1 MNRRDLINFLA
12 AGIAIPLAPI
22 SISAA
27 SIKSGKRLILVE
39 LSGANDGLNTVI
51 PIKDERYGELRPR
64 IKIDRSKAFNL
75 GNGLVLNSAMRSLDG
90 ALQAGDLAIMQGL
103 GYPGQNRSHFKSIA
117 LWETGGDGTKSGK
130 NGWLTEDI
138 EQMTGSDQLDA
149 HGISLDGG
157 MGIFASPSGVWLS
170 MTSLGQ
176 FSTLQKKLVIPNQ
189 TLSSNPA
196 LSFVLDRAHALNSSM
211 QSISSKISRL
221 RNKNLNINAGDFGK
235 QASMAA
241 YLIDAGISAPVL
253 KLKIGSFDTHE
264 NQTWRHRRLLQDL
277 SKGLSGLR
285 RALIQSGHW
294 DNTLIMTYSEFGRRA
309 KENESGGTDHGTAAP
324 HFLMSGSLEGGLW
337 GIHPDSRQSQQMVM
351 YNSQLT
357 IGLFMIKYCLIG
369 LDWTRIDF
377 KTIVQTL
384 QMGYFLK
391 FNIFTYCIIYQYQ
404 FKN

>member
-138 EQMTGSDQLDA
+138 EQMAGNDQLDA

-170 MTSLGQ
+170 MTSLWQ

-337 GIHPDSRQSQQMVM
+337 GIHPDLG
-351 YNSQLT
+351 NLT
-357 IGLFMIKYCLIG
+357 DGDVKFTTDYRVVYDKILSDWFGLDQNRFQNYRSNITNGLFS
-369 LDWTRIDF
+369 
-377 KTIVQTL
+377 
-384 QMGYFLK
+384 
-391 FNIFTYCIIYQYQ
+391 
-404 FKN
+404 

>member
-51 PIKDERYGELRPR
+51 PIKDKRYGELRPR

-138 EQMTGSDQLDA
+138 EQMTGSEQLDA

-176 FSTLQKKLVIPNQ
+176 FSTLQNKLAIPNQ
-189 TLSSNPA
+189 TQTNNPA
-196 LSFVLDRAHALNSSM
+196 LSFVLDRGQALNSSM

-241 YLIDAGISAPVL
+241 YLIDAGILAPVL

-285 RALIQSGHW
+285 RALKQSGHW
-294 DNTLIMTYSEFGRRA
+294 ENTLIMTYSEFGRRA

-337 GIHPDSRQSQQMVM
+337 GIHPDLGNLKDGDVQFTTDYRVVYDKILADWFGLKENRFKNFRS
-351 YNSQLT
+351 T
-357 IGLFMIKYCLIG
+357 IADGLF
-369 LDWTRIDF
+369 T
-377 KTIVQTL
+377 
-384 QMGYFLK
+384 
-391 FNIFTYCIIYQYQ
+391 
-404 FKN
+404 

>member
-117 LWETGGDGTKSGK
+117 LWETGGDGIKSGK

-138 EQMTGSDQLDA
+138 EQMTGSEQLDA

-157 MGIFASPSGVWLS
+157 MGIFASSSGVWLS

-176 FSTLQKKLVIPNQ
+176 FSTLQNKLVMPNQ
-189 TLSSNPA
+189 TQTNNPA
-196 LSFVLDRAHALNSSM
+196 LSFVLDRGQALNSSM
-211 QSISSKISRL
+211 QSISSKLSRL

-241 YLIDAGISAPVL
+241 YLIDAGILAPVL

-285 RALIQSGHW
+285 RALKQSGHW
-294 DNTLIMTYSEFGRRA
+294 ENTLIMTYSEFGRRA

-337 GIHPDSRQSQQMVM
+337 GIHPDLGNLKDGDVQFTTDYRVVYDKILADWFGLKENRFKNYRS
-351 YNSQLT
+351 NIT
-357 IGLFMIKYCLIG
+357 NGLFS
-369 LDWTRIDF
+369 
-377 KTIVQTL
+377 
-384 QMGYFLK
+384 
-391 FNIFTYCIIYQYQ
+391 
-404 FKN
+404 

>member
-75 GNGLVLNSAMRSLDG
+75 RNGLVLNSAMRSLDG

-337 GIHPDSRQSQQMVM
+337 GIHPDLG
-351 YNSQLT
+351 NLT
-357 IGLFMIKYCLIG
+357 DGDVKFTTDYRVVYDKILTDWFGLGQNRFQNYRSNITDGLFS
-369 LDWTRIDF
+369 
-377 KTIVQTL
+377 
-384 QMGYFLK
+384 
-391 FNIFTYCIIYQYQ
+391 
-404 FKN
+404 

>member
-117 LWETGGDGTKSGK
+117 LWERGGDGTKSGK

-138 EQMTGSDQLDA
+138 EQMTGSEQLDA

-176 FSTLQKKLVIPNQ
+176 FSTLQNKLAIPNQ
-189 TLSSNPA
+189 TQTNNPA
-196 LSFVLDRAHALNSSM
+196 LSFVLDRGQALNSSM

-285 RALIQSGHW
+285 RALKQSGHW
-294 DNTLIMTYSEFGRRA
+294 ENTLIMTYSEFGRRA

-337 GIHPDSRQSQQMVM
+337 GIHPDLGNLKDGDVQFTTDYRVVYDKILADWFGLKENRFKNFRS
-351 YNSQLT
+351 T
-357 IGLFMIKYCLIG
+357 ITDGLF
-369 LDWTRIDF
+369 T
-377 KTIVQTL
+377 
-384 QMGYFLK
+384 
-391 FNIFTYCIIYQYQ
+391 
-404 FKN
+404 

>member
-138 EQMTGSDQLDA
+138 EQMAGNDQLDA

-337 GIHPDSRQSQQMVM
+337 GIHPDLG
-351 YNSQLT
+351 NLT
-357 IGLFMIKYCLIG
+357 DGDVKFTTDYRVVYDKILSDWFGLDQNRFQKYRSNITNGLF
-369 LDWTRIDF
+369 
-377 KTIVQTL
+377 
-384 QMGYFLK
+384 
-391 FNIFTYCIIYQYQ
+391 
-404 FKN
+404 

>member
-138 EQMTGSDQLDA
+138 EQMTGSEQLDA

-176 FSTLQKKLVIPNQ
+176 FSTLQNKLAIPNQ
-189 TLSSNPA
+189 TQTNNLA
-196 LSFVLDRAHALNSSM
+196 LSFVLDRGQALNSSM

-285 RALIQSGHW
+285 RALKQSGHW
-294 DNTLIMTYSEFGRRA
+294 ENTLIMTYSEFGRRA

-337 GIHPDSRQSQQMVM
+337 GIHPDLGNLKDGDVQFTTDYRVVYDKILADWFGLKENRFKNFRS
-351 YNSQLT
+351 T
-357 IGLFMIKYCLIG
+357 ITDGLF
-369 LDWTRIDF
+369 T
-377 KTIVQTL
+377 
-384 QMGYFLK
+384 
-391 FNIFTYCIIYQYQ
+391 
-404 FKN
+404 

>member
-27 SIKSGKRLILVE
+27 SIKSGKRLILIE

-337 GIHPDSRQSQQMVM
+337 GIHPDLG
-351 YNSQLT
+351 NLT
-357 IGLFMIKYCLIG
+357 DGDVKFTTDYRVVYDKILSDWFGLGQNRFQNYRSNITDGLFS
-369 LDWTRIDF
+369 
-377 KTIVQTL
+377 
-384 QMGYFLK
+384 
-391 FNIFTYCIIYQYQ
+391 
-404 FKN
+404 

>member
-117 LWETGGDGTKSGK
+117 LWETGGDGKKSGK

-176 FSTLQKKLVIPNQ
+176 FSTLQNKLVMPNQ
-189 TLSSNPA
+189 TLTNNPA
-196 LSFVLDRAHALNSSM
+196 LSFVLDRGQALNSSM
-211 QSISSKISRL
+211 QSISSKLSRL

-253 KLKIGSFDTHE
+253 KIKIGSFDTHE

-285 RALIQSGHW
+285 RALKQSGHW
-294 DNTLIMTYSEFGRRA
+294 ENTLIMTYSEFGRRA

-337 GIHPDSRQSQQMVM
+337 GIHPDLGNLKDGDVQFTADYRVVYDKILSDWFGLKQNRFENYRS
-351 YNSQLT
+351 NIT
-357 IGLFMIKYCLIG
+357 DGLFS
-369 LDWTRIDF
+369 
-377 KTIVQTL
+377 
-384 QMGYFLK
+384 
-391 FNIFTYCIIYQYQ
+391 
-404 FKN
+404 

>member
-75 GNGLVLNSAMRSLDG
+75 GNGLVLNSAMRSLDR

-117 LWETGGDGTKSGK
+117 LWETGGDGNKSGK

-138 EQMTGSDQLDA
+138 EQMAGNDQLDA

-176 FSTLQKKLVIPNQ
+176 FSKLQKKLVIPNK

-337 GIHPDSRQSQQMVM
+337 GIHPDLGNLKDGDVQFTTDYRVVYDKILADWFGLKENRFKNYRS
-351 YNSQLT
+351 NIT
-357 IGLFMIKYCLIG
+357 NGLFS
-369 LDWTRIDF
+369 
-377 KTIVQTL
+377 
-384 QMGYFLK
+384 
-391 FNIFTYCIIYQYQ
+391 
-404 FKN
+404 

>member
-90 ALQAGDLAIMQGL
+90 ALQAGDLASMQGL

-264 NQTWRHRRLLQDL
+264 NQTWRHRGLLQDL

-337 GIHPDSRQSQQMVM
+337 GIHPDLSNLKDGDVQFTTDYRVVYDKILSDWFGLDQNRFKDFRSKIT
-351 YNSQLT
+351 N
-357 IGLFMIKYCLIG
+357 GLF
-369 LDWTRIDF
+369 
-377 KTIVQTL
+377 V
-384 QMGYFLK
+384 
-391 FNIFTYCIIYQYQ
+391 
-404 FKN
+404 

>member
-27 SIKSGKRLILVE
+27 SMKSGKRLILVE

-337 GIHPDSRQSQQMVM
+337 GIHPDLG
-351 YNSQLT
+351 NLT
-357 IGLFMIKYCLIG
+357 DGDVKFTTDYRVVYDKILSDWFGLDKNRFQNYRSNITDGLFS
-369 LDWTRIDF
+369 
-377 KTIVQTL
+377 
-384 QMGYFLK
+384 
-391 FNIFTYCIIYQYQ
+391 
-404 FKN
+404 

>member
-75 GNGLVLNSAMRSLDG
+75 GNGLVLNSAMRSLDD

-138 EQMTGSDQLDA
+138 EQMTGSEQLDA

-176 FSTLQKKLVIPNQ
+176 FSTLQNKLAIPNQ
-189 TLSSNPA
+189 TQTNNPA
-196 LSFVLDRAHALNSSM
+196 LSFVLDRGQALNSSM

-285 RALIQSGHW
+285 RALKQSGHW
-294 DNTLIMTYSEFGRRA
+294 ENTLIMTYSEFGRRA

-337 GIHPDSRQSQQMVM
+337 GIHPDLGNLKDGDVQFTTDYRVVYDKILADWFGLKENRFKNFRS
-351 YNSQLT
+351 T
-357 IGLFMIKYCLIG
+357 ITDGLF
-369 LDWTRIDF
+369 T
-377 KTIVQTL
+377 
-384 QMGYFLK
+384 
-391 FNIFTYCIIYQYQ
+391 
-404 FKN
+404 

>member
-264 NQTWRHRRLLQDL
+264 NQSWRHRRLLQDL

-337 GIHPDSRQSQQMVM
+337 GIHPDLG
-351 YNSQLT
+351 NLT
-357 IGLFMIKYCLIG
+357 DGDVKFTTDYRVVYDKILSDWFGLDQNRFQNYRSNITDGLFS
-369 LDWTRIDF
+369 
-377 KTIVQTL
+377 
-384 QMGYFLK
+384 
-391 FNIFTYCIIYQYQ
+391 
-404 FKN
+404 

>member
-294 DNTLIMTYSEFGRRA
+294 ENTLIMTYSEFGRRA

-324 HFLMSGSLEGGLW
+324 HFLISGSLEGGLW
-337 GIHPDSRQSQQMVM
+337 GIHPDLG
-351 YNSQLT
+351 NLT
-357 IGLFMIKYCLIG
+357 DGDVKFTTDYRVVYDKILSDWFG
-369 LDWTRIDF
+369 LDQNRF
-377 KTIVQTL
+377 QN
-384 QMGYFLK
+384 YRS
-391 FNIFTYCIIYQYQ
+391 NITDG
-404 FKN
+404 

>member
-176 FSTLQKKLVIPNQ
+176 FSTLQNKLVIPNQ
-189 TLSSNPA
+189 TVTNNPA
-196 LSFVLDRAHALNSSM
+196 LSFVLDRGQALNSSM
-211 QSISSKISRL
+211 QSISSKVSRL
-221 RNKNLNINAGDFGK
+221 RNKILNINAGDFGK

-253 KLKIGSFDTHE
+253 KIKIGSFDTHE

-285 RALIQSGHW
+285 RALKQSGHW
-294 DNTLIMTYSEFGRRA
+294 ENTLIMTYSEFGRRA

-337 GIHPDSRQSQQMVM
+337 GIHPDLGNLKDGDVQFTTDYRVVYDKILSDWFGLKQNRFENYRS
-351 YNSQLT
+351 NIT
-357 IGLFMIKYCLIG
+357 DGLFS
-369 LDWTRIDF
+369 
-377 KTIVQTL
+377 
-384 QMGYFLK
+384 
-391 FNIFTYCIIYQYQ
+391 
-404 FKN
+404 

>member
-294 DNTLIMTYSEFGRRA
+294 NNTLIMTYSEFGRRA

-337 GIHPDSRQSQQMVM
+337 GIHPDLG
-351 YNSQLT
+351 NLT
-357 IGLFMIKYCLIG
+357 DGDVKFTTDYRVVYDKILSDWFGLNKNRFKNYRSNIVDGLFS
-369 LDWTRIDF
+369 
-377 KTIVQTL
+377 
-384 QMGYFLK
+384 
-391 FNIFTYCIIYQYQ
+391 
-404 FKN
+404 

>member
-138 EQMTGSDQLDA
+138 EQMAGNDQLDA

-211 QSISSKISRL
+211 QNISSKISRL
-221 RNKNLNINAGDFGK
+221 RNKNLNINTGDFGK

-337 GIHPDSRQSQQMVM
+337 GIHPDLG
-351 YNSQLT
+351 NLT
-357 IGLFMIKYCLIG
+357 DGDVKFTTDYRVVYDKILSDWFGLDQNRFQNYRSNITDGLFS
-369 LDWTRIDF
+369 
-377 KTIVQTL
+377 
-384 QMGYFLK
+384 
-391 FNIFTYCIIYQYQ
+391 
-404 FKN
+404 

>member
-285 RALIQSGHW
+285 RALMQSGHW

-337 GIHPDSRQSQQMVM
+337 GIHPDLG
-351 YNSQLT
+351 NLT
-357 IGLFMIKYCLIG
+357 DGDVKFTTDYRVVYDKILSDWFGLDQNRFQNYRSNITDGLFS
-369 LDWTRIDF
+369 
-377 KTIVQTL
+377 
-384 QMGYFLK
+384 
-391 FNIFTYCIIYQYQ
+391 
-404 FKN
+404 

>member
-117 LWETGGDGTKSGK
+117 LWETGGDGIKSGK

-138 EQMTGSDQLDA
+138 EQMTGSEQLDA

-176 FSTLQKKLVIPNQ
+176 FSTLQNKLATPNQ
-189 TLSSNPA
+189 TQTNNPA
-196 LSFVLDRAHALNSSM
+196 LSFVLDRGQALNSSM

-285 RALIQSGHW
+285 RALKQSGHW
-294 DNTLIMTYSEFGRRA
+294 ENTLIMTYSEFGRRA

-337 GIHPDSRQSQQMVM
+337 GIHPDLGNLKDGDVQFTTDYRVVYDKILADWFGLKENRFKNYRS
-351 YNSQLT
+351 NIT
-357 IGLFMIKYCLIG
+357 NGLFS
-369 LDWTRIDF
+369 
-377 KTIVQTL
+377 
-384 QMGYFLK
+384 
-391 FNIFTYCIIYQYQ
+391 
-404 FKN
+404 

>member
-12 AGIAIPLAPI
+12 AGIAIPVAPI

-337 GIHPDSRQSQQMVM
+337 GIHPDLG
-351 YNSQLT
+351 NLT
-357 IGLFMIKYCLIG
+357 DGDVKFTTDYRVVYDKILSDWFGLNQNRFQNYRSNITDGLFS
-369 LDWTRIDF
+369 
-377 KTIVQTL
+377 
-384 QMGYFLK
+384 
-391 FNIFTYCIIYQYQ
+391 
-404 FKN
+404 

>member
-51 PIKDERYGELRPR
+51 PIKDERYEELRPR

-117 LWETGGDGTKSGK
+117 LWETGGDGNKSGK

-337 GIHPDSRQSQQMVM
+337 GIHPDLG
-351 YNSQLT
+351 NLT
-357 IGLFMIKYCLIG
+357 DGDVKFTTDYRVVYDKILSDWFGLDQNRFQNYRSNITDGLFS
-369 LDWTRIDF
+369 
-377 KTIVQTL
+377 
-384 QMGYFLK
+384 
-391 FNIFTYCIIYQYQ
+391 
-404 FKN
+404 

>member
-51 PIKDERYGELRPR
+51 PIEDERYGELRPR

-264 NQTWRHRRLLQDL
+264 NQTWRHRRLLHDL

-285 RALIQSGHW
+285 RALIQSGNW

-337 GIHPDSRQSQQMVM
+337 GIHPDLG
-351 YNSQLT
+351 NLT
-357 IGLFMIKYCLIG
+357 DGDVKFTTDYRVVYDKILSDWFGLGQNRFQNYRSNITDGLFS
-369 LDWTRIDF
+369 
-377 KTIVQTL
+377 
-384 QMGYFLK
+384 
-391 FNIFTYCIIYQYQ
+391 
-404 FKN
+404 

>member
-138 EQMTGSDQLDA
+138 EQMAGNDQLDA

-294 DNTLIMTYSEFGRRA
+294 NNTLIMTYSEFGRRA

-337 GIHPDSRQSQQMVM
+337 GIHPDLG
-351 YNSQLT
+351 NLT
-357 IGLFMIKYCLIG
+357 DGDVKFTTDYRVVYDKILSDWFGLNKNRFKNYRSNIVDGLFS
-369 LDWTRIDF
+369 
-377 KTIVQTL
+377 
-384 QMGYFLK
+384 
-391 FNIFTYCIIYQYQ
+391 
-404 FKN
+404 

>member
-51 PIKDERYGELRPR
+51 PIKDERYGELRQR

-75 GNGLVLNSAMRSLDG
+75 GNGLVLNNAMRSLDG

-138 EQMTGSDQLDA
+138 EQMTGSEQLDA

-176 FSTLQKKLVIPNQ
+176 FSTLQNKLAIPNQ
-189 TLSSNPA
+189 TQTNNPA
-196 LSFVLDRAHALNSSM
+196 LSFVLDRGQALNSSM

-264 NQTWRHRRLLQDL
+264 NQTWRHRKLLQDL

-285 RALIQSGHW
+285 RALKQSGHW
-294 DNTLIMTYSEFGRRA
+294 ENTLIMTYSEFGRRA

-337 GIHPDSRQSQQMVM
+337 GIHPDLGKLKDGDVQFTTDYRVVYDKILSDWFGLKENRFKNFRS
-351 YNSQLT
+351 T
-357 IGLFMIKYCLIG
+357 ITDGLF
-369 LDWTRIDF
+369 T
-377 KTIVQTL
+377 
-384 QMGYFLK
+384 
-391 FNIFTYCIIYQYQ
+391 
-404 FKN
+404 

>member
-337 GIHPDSRQSQQMVM
+337 GIHPDLG
-351 YNSQLT
+351 NLT
-357 IGLFMIKYCLIG
+357 DGDVKFTTDYRVVYDKILSDWFGLGQNRFQNYRSNITDGLFS
-369 LDWTRIDF
+369 
-377 KTIVQTL
+377 
-384 QMGYFLK
+384 
-391 FNIFTYCIIYQYQ
+391 
-404 FKN
+404 

>member
-138 EQMTGSDQLDA
+138 EQMAGNDQLDA

-337 GIHPDSRQSQQMVM
+337 GIHPDLG
-351 YNSQLT
+351 NLT
-357 IGLFMIKYCLIG
+357 DGDVKYTTDYRVVYDKILSDWFGLDQNRFQNYRSNITDGLFI
-369 LDWTRIDF
+369 
-377 KTIVQTL
+377 
-384 QMGYFLK
+384 
-391 FNIFTYCIIYQYQ
+391 
-404 FKN
+404 

>member
-138 EQMTGSDQLDA
+138 EQMAGSDQLDA

-294 DNTLIMTYSEFGRRA
+294 NNTLIMTYSEFGRRA

-337 GIHPDSRQSQQMVM
+337 GIHPDLGNLKDGDVQF
-351 YNSQLT
+351 T
-357 IGLFMIKYCLIG
+357 IDYRVVYDKILSDWFGLKQNRFENYRSNITDGLFS
-369 LDWTRIDF
+369 
-377 KTIVQTL
+377 
-384 QMGYFLK
+384 
-391 FNIFTYCIIYQYQ
+391 
-404 FKN
+404 

>member
-51 PIKDERYGELRPR
+51 PIKDKRYGELRPR

-138 EQMTGSDQLDA
+138 EQMTGSEQLDA

-176 FSTLQKKLVIPNQ
+176 FSTLQNKLAIPNQ
-189 TLSSNPA
+189 TQTNNPA
-196 LSFVLDRAHALNSSM
+196 LSFVLDRGQALNSSM

-285 RALIQSGHW
+285 RALKQSGHW
-294 DNTLIMTYSEFGRRA
+294 ENTLIMTYSEFGRRA
-309 KENESGGTDHGTAAP
+309 VENESGGTDHGTAAP
-324 HFLMSGSLEGGLW
+324 HFMMGGAVSGGIW
-337 GIHPDSRQSQQMVM
+337 GIHPDLGALDEGDMAYTMDYRSVYDLVLAKWFGLPENRFKGFS
-351 YNSQLT
+351 NSIMNGILT
-357 IGLFMIKYCLIG
+357 S
-369 LDWTRIDF
+369 
-377 KTIVQTL
+377 
-384 QMGYFLK
+384 
-391 FNIFTYCIIYQYQ
+391 
-404 FKN
+404 

>member
-51 PIKDERYGELRPR
+51 PIRDERYGKLRPR

-138 EQMTGSDQLDA
+138 EQMIGSEQLDA

-176 FSTLQKKLVIPNQ
+176 FSTLQNKLVMPNQ
-189 TLSSNPA
+189 TQTNNPA
-196 LSFVLDRAHALNSSM
+196 LSFVLDRGQALNSSM

-285 RALIQSGHW
+285 RALKQSGHW
-294 DNTLIMTYSEFGRRA
+294 ENTLIMTYSEFGRRA

-337 GIHPDSRQSQQMVM
+337 GIHPDLGNLKDGDVQFTTDYRVVYDKILADWFGLKENRFKNFRS
-351 YNSQLT
+351 T
-357 IGLFMIKYCLIG
+357 ITDGLF
-369 LDWTRIDF
+369 T
-377 KTIVQTL
+377 
-384 QMGYFLK
+384 
-391 FNIFTYCIIYQYQ
+391 
-404 FKN
+404 

>member
-1 MNRRDLINFLA
+1 MNRRHLINFLA

-51 PIKDERYGELRPR
+51 PIKDKRYGELRPR

-138 EQMTGSDQLDA
+138 EQMTGSEQLDA

-176 FSTLQKKLVIPNQ
+176 FSTLQNKLAIPNQ
-189 TLSSNPA
+189 TQTNNPA
-196 LSFVLDRAHALNSSM
+196 LSFVLDRGQALNSSM

-285 RALIQSGHW
+285 RALKQSGHW
-294 DNTLIMTYSEFGRRA
+294 ENTLIMTYSEFGRRA

-337 GIHPDSRQSQQMVM
+337 GIHPDLGNLKDGDVQFTTDYRVVYDKILADWFGLKENRFKNYRS
-351 YNSQLT
+351 NIT
-357 IGLFMIKYCLIG
+357 NGLFS
-369 LDWTRIDF
+369 
-377 KTIVQTL
+377 
-384 QMGYFLK
+384 
-391 FNIFTYCIIYQYQ
+391 
-404 FKN
+404 

>member
-138 EQMTGSDQLDA
+138 EQMAGNDQLDA

-337 GIHPDSRQSQQMVM
+337 GIHPDLG
-351 YNSQLT
+351 NLT
-357 IGLFMIKYCLIG
+357 DGDVKYTTDYRVVYDKILSDWFGLDQNRFQNYRSNITDGLF
-369 LDWTRIDF
+369 T
-377 KTIVQTL
+377 
-384 QMGYFLK
+384 
-391 FNIFTYCIIYQYQ
+391 
-404 FKN
+404 

>member
-51 PIKDERYGELRPR
+51 PIEDERYGELRPR

-337 GIHPDSRQSQQMVM
+337 GIHPDLG
-351 YNSQLT
+351 NLT
-357 IGLFMIKYCLIG
+357 DGDVKFTTDYRVVYDKILSDWFGLDQNRFQNYRSNITDGLFS
-369 LDWTRIDF
+369 
-377 KTIVQTL
+377 
-384 QMGYFLK
+384 
-391 FNIFTYCIIYQYQ
+391 
-404 FKN
+404 

>member
-138 EQMTGSDQLDA
+138 EQMTGSEQLDA

-176 FSTLQKKLVIPNQ
+176 FSTLKNKLAIPNQ
-189 TLSSNPA
+189 TQTNNPA
-196 LSFVLDRAHALNSSM
+196 LSFVLDRGQALNSSM

-285 RALIQSGHW
+285 RALKQSGHW
-294 DNTLIMTYSEFGRRA
+294 ENTLIMTYSEFGRRA

-337 GIHPDSRQSQQMVM
+337 GIHPDLGNLKDGDVQFTTDYRVVYDKILADWFGLKENRFKNYRS
-351 YNSQLT
+351 NIT
-357 IGLFMIKYCLIG
+357 NGLFS
-369 LDWTRIDF
+369 
-377 KTIVQTL
+377 
-384 QMGYFLK
+384 
-391 FNIFTYCIIYQYQ
+391 
-404 FKN
+404 

>member
-1 MNRRDLINFLA
+1 MNRRDLINFQA

-138 EQMTGSDQLDA
+138 EQMTGSEQLDA

-176 FSTLQKKLVIPNQ
+176 FSTLQNKLAIPNQ
-189 TLSSNPA
+189 TQTNNPA
-196 LSFVLDRAHALNSSM
+196 LSFVLDRGQALNSSM

-285 RALIQSGHW
+285 RALKQSGHW
-294 DNTLIMTYSEFGRRA
+294 ENTLIMTYSEFGRRA

-337 GIHPDSRQSQQMVM
+337 GIHPDLGNLKDGDVQFTTDYRVVYDKILADWFGLKENRFKNFRS
-351 YNSQLT
+351 T
-357 IGLFMIKYCLIG
+357 ITDGLF
-369 LDWTRIDF
+369 T
-377 KTIVQTL
+377 
-384 QMGYFLK
+384 
-391 FNIFTYCIIYQYQ
+391 
-404 FKN
+404 

>member
-22 SISAA
+22 SLSAA

-75 GNGLVLNSAMRSLDG
+75 GNGLVLNSAMKSLDG

-138 EQMTGSDQLDA
+138 EKMDGSGQLDA

-176 FSTLQKKLVIPNQ
+176 FSTLQNKLVMPNQ
-189 TLSSNPA
+189 TLTNNPA
-196 LSFVLDRAHALNSSM
+196 LSFVLDRGQALNSSM

-221 RNKNLNINAGDFGK
+221 RSKNLNIDAGDFGK
-235 QASMAA
+235 QAS
-241 YLIDAGISAPVL
+241 IL
-253 KLKIGSFDTHE
+253 KIKIGSFDTHE

-285 RALIQSGHW
+285 RALKQSGHW
-294 DNTLIMTYSEFGRRA
+294 ENTLIMTYSEFGRRA

-324 HFLMSGSLEGGLW
+324 HFLMSGSLDGGLW
-337 GIHPDSRQSQQMVM
+337 GIHPDLGNLKDGDVQFTTDYRVVYDKILSDWFGIDQNRFKDFRSKI
-351 YNSQLT
+351 T
-357 IGLFMIKYCLIG
+357 DGLF
-369 LDWTRIDF
+369 
-377 KTIVQTL
+377 V
-384 QMGYFLK
+384 
-391 FNIFTYCIIYQYQ
+391 
-404 FKN
+404 

>member
-1 MNRRDLINFLA
+1 LNRRDLINFLA

-138 EQMTGSDQLDA
+138 EQMAGNDQLDA

-176 FSTLQKKLVIPNQ
+176 FSTLQKKLVITNQ

-337 GIHPDSRQSQQMVM
+337 GIHPDLG
-351 YNSQLT
+351 NLT
-357 IGLFMIKYCLIG
+357 DGDVKYTTDYRVVYDKILSDWFGLDQNRFQNYRSNITDGLFI
-369 LDWTRIDF
+369 
-377 KTIVQTL
+377 
-384 QMGYFLK
+384 
-391 FNIFTYCIIYQYQ
+391 
-404 FKN
+404 